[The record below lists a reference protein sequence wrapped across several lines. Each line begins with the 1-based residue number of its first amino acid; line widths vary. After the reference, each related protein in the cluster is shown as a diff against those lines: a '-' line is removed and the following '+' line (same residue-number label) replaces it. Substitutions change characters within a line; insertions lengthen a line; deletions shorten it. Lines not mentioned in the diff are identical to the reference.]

1 MKAMMTAIR
10 LLSIPA
16 ACLLSILP
24 AAAQNPPAQVPPETV
39 APAAAPVAAPVAA
52 AAPAERPR
60 QALPIVEVT
69 VYEDRALVT
78 REGEVTVAG
87 GVETI
92 LVGGL
97 PPNLAETSLRA
108 GLAGTTGLA
117 VAGGR
122 VISVSSEVERQREIQ
137 DTRMRAVEDER
148 RTVARQI
155 AAIDDDRARLT
166 VREGYLAAYE
176 KLLKSAISER
186 TAGGGAAGADPV
198 AIPRAG
204 PGPGGDPGTAQWGE
218 ALKYIQ
224 DGRAAIAAAQR
235 EADQRREKL
244 QVAHDDLAAQ
254 ADKLRRPQERST
266 RTAEVVIEAPG
277 AGKARLRVT
286 YVIDSAGWVPR
297 YDARFDAERG
307 DLFVTYFG
315 EIRQETGEDWTAAR
329 ISLSTARPSVG
340 ANRPELLP
348 LKLAAAPNATGAK
361 GKGIAHRVEKTGEE
375 VESEVRYS
383 VDLASPAAPPER
395 DLVTTASRET
405 ATGATFTV
413 PSIADIPGD
422 GRPHKVPVITF
433 REGARTSFET
443 APRLQ
448 RFVYLKASS
457 RNATSYPMLAGAVD
471 IYRGSG
477 FIGTARLKFVP
488 PGNPFEI
495 SLGIEESLKV
505 KRTVTFNDWTGRGK
519 EKREGFDIEVANF
532 GEKPQ
537 SVTVLDGFPVSD
549 IEEVTVK
556 LDSTTTPAA
565 EKDEKKGHL
574 KWKLEVPP
582 GEARTVHLEY
592 TIRYPKDYAGG

>member
-1 MKAMMTAIR
+1 MKTMNTAIR

-16 ACLLSILP
+16 AALLSILP
-24 AAAQNPPAQVPPETV
+24 AAAQNPPVQNPP
-39 APAAAPVAAPVAA
+39 APAAPVAAPAVGLSSAA
-52 AAPAERPR
+52 TPAERPR

-78 REGEVTVAG
+78 REGEMTVAG
-87 GVETI
+87 GVETV

-108 GLAGTTGLA
+108 GLSGTA
-117 VAGGR
+117 GR

-137 DTRMRAVEDER
+137 DTRMRAVEEER
-148 RTVARQI
+148 RAVARQI
-155 AAIDDDRARLT
+155 ASIDDDRARLG
-166 VREGYLAAYE
+166 VREGYLTAYE
-176 KLLKSAISER
+176 KLLRSAISER
-186 TAGGGAAGADPV
+186 TAGGSAAGADPV
-198 AIPRAG
+198 AIPRAD
-204 PGPGGDPGTAQWGE
+204 PGPGGDTGTARWGE

-235 EADQRREKL
+235 EADQKREKL

-266 RTAEVVIEAPG
+266 RTAEVVIEAPA
-277 AGKARLRVT
+277 AGKARLRVS

-297 YDARFDAERG
+297 YDARFDAEKG
-307 DLFVTYFG
+307 DLAVTYFG

-348 LKLAAAPNATGAK
+348 LKLAAAPLAAGAK
-361 GKGIAHRVEKTGEE
+361 GKGIVHRADV
-375 VESEVRYS
+375 
-383 VDLASPAAPPER
+383 PAARAQSPMEEAESTPPRSPEA

-413 PSIADIPGD
+413 PSLAAVPGD
-422 GRPHKVPVITF
+422 GRPHKVPVVTF
-433 REGARTSFET
+433 RESTRTSFET

-448 RFVYLKASS
+448 RFVYLKATS
-457 RNATSYPMLAGAVD
+457 RNPTSYPMLAGAVD

-505 KRTVTFNDWTGRGK
+505 KRAVTFNDWTGRGK
-519 EKREGFDIEVANF
+519 EKREGFDIEVANY

-537 SVTVLDGFPVSD
+537 TVTVLDGFPVSD

-565 EKDEKKGHL
+565 EKDDKKGHL
-574 KWKLEVPP
+574 KWKLDVPP
-582 GEARTVHLEY
+582 GETKSVHLEY